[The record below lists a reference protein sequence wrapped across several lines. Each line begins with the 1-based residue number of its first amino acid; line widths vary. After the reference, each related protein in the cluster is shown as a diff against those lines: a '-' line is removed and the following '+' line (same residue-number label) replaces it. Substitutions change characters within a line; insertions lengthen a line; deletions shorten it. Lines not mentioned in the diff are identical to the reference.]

1 MSGLSKEHLDHLF
14 DDFTFLPMV
23 DFYFS
28 STDTDN
34 SGFIEKK
41 EINNFLSK
49 FAKDRSIRSEEH
61 TSEPPSNQEIE
72 ETLKKFD
79 TNKDGKLS
87 KKEFVFLVKKCIKE
101 MISIK

>member
-1 MSGLSKEHLDHLF
+1 MSGLSQEQLDHLF

-28 STDTDN
+28 TTDTDN

-41 EINNFLSK
+41 EINKFLSK
-49 FAKDRSIRSEEH
+49 FAKDRSID
-61 TSEPPSNQEIE
+61 PPSDKEIE
-72 ETLKKFD
+72 ETLQKFD

-87 KKEFVFLVKKCIKE
+87 KKEFEFLVKKCIRDMVGLK
-101 MISIK
+101 

>member
-1 MSGLSKEHLDHLF
+1 MSGFTQEQLNELF

-23 DFYFS
+23 DYYFK
-28 STDTDN
+28 TADIDK

-41 EINNFLSK
+41 EINKFLNQ
-49 FAKDRSIRSEEH
+49 FAKEKSMD
-61 TSEPPSNQEIE
+61 PPSDKDIE

-87 KKEFVFLVKKCIKE
+87 KKEFEFLVKKCIKE
-101 MISIK
+101 MLGLK

>member
-1 MSGLSKEHLDHLF
+1 MSDLSQEQLNELF

-23 DFYFS
+23 DYYFS
-28 STDTDN
+28 TADIDK
-34 SGFIEKK
+34 SGFIEKI
-41 EINNFLSK
+41 EIKKFLNQ
-49 FAKDRSIRSEEH
+49 FAKEKSMD
-61 TSEPPSNQEIE
+61 PPSEKDID

-101 MISIK
+101 MIGLK

>member
-1 MSGLSKEHLDHLF
+1 MSGLSKEQLEHLF

-23 DFYFS
+23 DYYFS
-28 STDTDN
+28 SADTDN

-41 EINNFLSK
+41 EINNFLTK
-49 FAKDRSIRSEEH
+49 FAEERSID
-61 TSEPPSNQEIE
+61 PPSNKEIE

-87 KKEFVFLVKKCIKE
+87 KSEFVFLIKKCIKE
-101 MISIK
+101 ILLVK

>member
-1 MSGLSKEHLDHLF
+1 MSGFTQEQLNELF

-23 DFYFS
+23 DYYFN
-28 STDTDN
+28 TADIDK

-41 EINNFLSK
+41 EINKFLNQ
-49 FAKDRSIRSEEH
+49 FAKEKSMD
-61 TSEPPSNQEIE
+61 PPSDKDIE

-87 KKEFVFLVKKCIKE
+87 KKEFEFLVKKCIIE
-101 MISIK
+101 MLGLK

>member
-1 MSGLSKEHLDHLF
+1 MSKSSKFSKKELDELF

-23 DFYFS
+23 NYYFNS
-28 STDTDN
+28 ADTDK
-34 SGFIEKK
+34 SGFIEKGEINKFLTQIAKEKNIDPPSDK
-41 EINNFLSK
+41 EI
-49 FAKDRSIRSEEH
+49 
-61 TSEPPSNQEIE
+61 T

-101 MISIK
+101 MISVK

>member
-1 MSGLSKEHLDHLF
+1 MSGLSKEQLEHLF

-41 EINNFLSK
+41 EINKFLSK
-49 FAKDRSIRSEEH
+49 FAKDRSID
-61 TSEPPSNQEIE
+61 PPTDKEIE

-87 KKEFVFLVKKCIKE
+87 KKEFVFLVKECIKE

>member
-1 MSGLSKEHLDHLF
+1 MSGLSQEQLNELF

-23 DFYFS
+23 DYYFS
-28 STDTDN
+28 TADIDK
-34 SGFIEKK
+34 SGFIEKI
-41 EINNFLSK
+41 EIKKFLNQ
-49 FAKDRSIRSEEH
+49 FAKEKSMD
-61 TSEPPSNQEIE
+61 PPSEKDID

-101 MISIK
+101 MIGLK

>member
-1 MSGLSKEHLDHLF
+1 MSGLSKEQLEHLF

-41 EINNFLSK
+41 EINKFLSK
-49 FAKDRSIRSEEH
+49 FAKDRSID
-61 TSEPPSNQEIE
+61 PPSDKEIE

-101 MISIK
+101 MISVK

>member
-1 MSGLSKEHLDHLF
+1 
-14 DDFTFLPMV
+14 MV

-28 STDTDN
+28 TTDTDN

-41 EINNFLSK
+41 EINKFLSK
-49 FAKDRSIRSEEH
+49 FAKDRSID
-61 TSEPPSNQEIE
+61 PPSDKEIE